1 MKELNEF
8 LLLRKPEH
16 DDIDILYQL
25 KNDSETND
33 LLGGF
38 TKGYSKEDIKNW
50 IIFHNQAPDEC
61 LYLIEERKTSKIIG
75 HVGLYKIDF
84 RVRKAE
90 FAILIADKDA
100 RGKGYGKM
108 CTDFMLDFGFEQL
121 NLNRI
126 ELSLLSTNT
135 IAYNLYMNRG
145 FEKEGILK
153 KAQLKNGNY
162 IDVILMAKLK
172 AK

>member
-8 LLLRKPEH
+8 LLLRKPEA
-16 DDIDILYQL
+16 IDVEMLYQL
-25 KNDSETND
+25 KNDSETNE

-38 TKGYSKEDIKNW
+38 TLGYSMEDIKDW
-50 IIFHNQAPDEC
+50 ITFHNSAQDEC
-61 LYLIEERKTSKIIG
+61 LYLIEERKTAKIIG
-75 HVGLYKIDF
+75 HVGLYKIDY
-84 RVRKAE
+84 RIRKAE

-108 CTDFMLDFGFEQL
+108 CTDFMLDFGFQQL

-126 ELSLLSTNT
+126 ELALLSTNT

-153 KAQLKNGNY
+153 EAQFKNGNY
-162 IDVILMAKLK
+162 IDIILMAKLK